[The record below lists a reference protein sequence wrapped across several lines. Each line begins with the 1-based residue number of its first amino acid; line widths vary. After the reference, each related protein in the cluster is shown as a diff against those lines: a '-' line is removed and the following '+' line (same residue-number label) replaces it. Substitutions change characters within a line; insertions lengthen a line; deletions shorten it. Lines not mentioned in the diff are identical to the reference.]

1 MFPVSAHLLQ
11 LLTVENIAQALRLL
25 LRVGEDVEPVA
36 LQEIVVERLSEQTEV
51 LVEKRL
57 RRDVELDRHLRR
69 ARRLCAELDE
79 TKAAYLL
86 AEFRRRHEVVLLA
99 HVAHYLLLLYLRS
112 SLQALGHGLL
122 REAVVVYLLDGRT
135 KVETVFHHEQSVF
148 GQKRRERL
156 LFFCELRQFG
166 HDAHLLF
173 RVLRELVRH
182 LERAYSVYLVAEEV
196 DAERQLR
203 RVRVDVDDASA
214 HGELPRLVDIVD
226 LLEAEL
232 AHLASKVGKVDDVAH
247 GNVDGALVEAALRH
261 HKFAERLG
269 TGDNVQSLGSC
280 LCRESAQRLGA
291 QYLVGGVALSVLHR
305 TTIRRWEEQHVVGA
319 EYLREVV
326 VEVACLLV
334 VLQNENGGESVE
346 C

>member
-1 MFPVSAHLLQ
+1 MLRILTHLLQ
-11 LLTVENIAQALRLL
+11 LLAIENIAQALRLL

-57 RRDVELDRHLRR
+57 RRDVELDGYLRR
-69 ARRLCAELDE
+69 ARRLCTELDE
-79 TKAAYLL
+79 TEAAYLL

-99 HVAHYLLLLYLRS
+99 HVAHYLLLLYLRR
-112 SLQALGHGLL
+112 SLQALGHSLL

-135 KVETVFHHEQSVF
+135 KVEAVFHHKQSVF
-148 GQKRRERL
+148 GQKRRKRL
-156 LFFCELRQFG
+156 LLLGELRQFG

-173 RVLRELVRH
+173 RVLRELVCH
-182 LERAYSVYLVAEEV
+182 LERAYGVYLVAEEV

-247 GNVDGALVEAALRH
+247 GNVDGALVKAALRH

-269 TGDNVQSLGSC
+269 TGDDIQGVAGC
-280 LCRESAQRLGA
+280 LCR
-291 QYLVGGVALSVLHR
+291 
-305 TTIRRWEEQHVVGA
+305 
-319 EYLREVV
+319 
-326 VEVACLLV
+326 
-334 VLQNENGGESVE
+334 
-346 C
+346 